1 MTMNKKSTF
10 LLSFI
15 LILGL
20 ISIIALSATVK
31 DPVGKWKFTAPGAPY
46 GYDQGLIEIVKD
58 LDEYK
63 ATLSF
68 TGMDYK
74 FELEK
79 VKYED
84 EKLSFSLYLEGE
96 DIYVL
101 MSFSKDDKLSGKA
114 LYSQGEVALYAT
126 REVIEE

>member
-1 MTMNKKSTF
+1 MKKKSTF
-10 LLSFI
+10 LLSFMI
-15 LILGL
+15 ILGF

-46 GYDQGLIEIVKD
+46 GYDQGLIEIVKE

-74 FELEK
+74 FQLEK
-79 VKYED
+79 VKFED
-84 EKLSFSLYLEGE
+84 ERLSFIIYLEGE
-96 DIYVL
+96 DIFVL
-101 MSFSKDDKLSGKA
+101 MSFSEDDKLSGKA
-114 LYSQGEVALYAT
+114 SYSQGEVALYAT